1 MSGLT
6 DFNDL
11 AVACGL
17 SEVARQIMAAVNQTP
32 APMASNDDIAPA
44 DKAIA
49 DQQQKDLNAMLQ
61 RYAKI
66 MAPGRATNKVYDLQ
80 QKVEYTKTQF
90 NDHIGNKAIAKT
102 EDFFRSLGL
111 TTRLNEE
118 QIGESTINE
127 IEKRFAE
134 RNVAYGENGKV
145 TAAVAR
151 QILESCL

>member
-17 SEVARQIMAAVNQTP
+17 GEVARQIMAVVNAAPQQPAV
-32 APMASNDDIAPA
+32 NDDIAPA

-90 NDHIGNKAIAKT
+90 NDH
-102 EDFFRSLGL
+102 
-111 TTRLNEE
+111 
-118 QIGESTINE
+118 
-127 IEKRFAE
+127 
-134 RNVAYGENGKV
+134 
-145 TAAVAR
+145 
-151 QILESCL
+151 